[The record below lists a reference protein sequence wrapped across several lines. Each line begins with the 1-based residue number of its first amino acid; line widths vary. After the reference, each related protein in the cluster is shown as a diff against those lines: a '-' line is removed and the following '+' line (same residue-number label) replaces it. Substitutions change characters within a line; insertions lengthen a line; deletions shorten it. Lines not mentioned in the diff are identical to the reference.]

1 MAVLHEILAPSVVT
15 GIVSRIFTPG
25 AVLQQ
30 LLGMQMGGPNV
41 YQVSGR
47 AWSYDIFDNVRSI
60 APGRAPSTGPQ
71 NTAPN
76 PVGRVTGTFPRSYE
90 KVPLDYELLHNL
102 RKMGRDAGQRDR
114 MGAIYV
120 ENQAR
125 FVKTRADNFRE
136 FEVASLLTQGSMAF
150 RFDGDNWVPVRALGA
165 NLGFNI
171 SWQIPAGNLNINAV
185 FAAGLNMTGAGNLI
199 TASWAIAG
207 TDIPGNLVS
216 ISQAFQQLVGAPLA
230 IVIVDSTLWL
240 QILSNTRV
248 QNLAG
253 SVNTPYA
260 EYTMTQMRG
269 PDDNPISLFE
279 GRIKALPWL
288 RFWIY
293 DAGLEIDGT
302 YTKFWTNLAT
312 FMVEPTGMWLRMQE
326 GSEPVKENPTAPA
339 VERFGMFS
347 WVREWDEPAR
357 MELHALQNCVPELR
371 VPRGIAISTV
381 A

>member
-1 MAVLHEILAPSVVT
+1 MAVAHELLAPSVVT

-25 AVLQQ
+25 NTLQR
-30 LLGMQMGGPNV
+30 LFNMQIGGSAV

-47 AWSYDIFDNVRSI
+47 AWTYDIFDNVRTI
-60 APGRAPSTGPQ
+60 APGRAPATGPQ

-90 KVPLDYELLHNL
+90 KVPLNYEMLHNL
-102 RKMGRDAGQRDR
+102 RQMGKDAGTRDR
-114 MGAIYV
+114 LGAVYI

-136 FEVASLLTQGSMAF
+136 FELAALLTQGQMAMQ
-150 RFDGDNWVPVRALGA
+150 FDGDNWIPVRSLGA
-165 NLGFNI
+165 NAGFNI
-171 SWQIPAGNLNINAV
+171 SWQIPAGNLNINTS
-185 FAAGLNMTGAGNLI
+185 FAAGLNMTGAGNII
-199 TASWAIAG
+199 TASWATVS

-216 ISQAFQQLVGAPLA
+216 ISQAFQELVGAPLA
-230 IVIVDSTLWL
+230 IVVTDSTQWL
-240 QILSNTRV
+240 NILSNTRV
-248 QNLAG
+248 KDLAG

-260 EYTMTQMRG
+260 EYTMEQLRG
-269 PDDNPISLFE
+269 PDGNPIPLYE

-293 DAGLEIDGT
+293 DGGLTINGV

-312 FMVEPTGMWLRMQE
+312 FLVEPTPMWIRMQE
-326 GSEPVKENPTAPA
+326 GSEPVKENPQAQA

-347 WVREWDEPAR
+347 WIREWDEPAR
-357 MELHALQNCVPELR
+357 LELHCLQNCIPELR
-371 VPRGIAISTV
+371 VPKGVAISTI